1 MLQAWWNPSFRC
13 FFQIFR
19 LISTHH
25 VGELKRLLRE
35 PGFGKGVSAFWGGA
49 RCSCDSQKS
58 QAGAGRKEH
67 PLSPS
72 GAGGW
77 EESVQTL
84 FSCRGHREELGR
96 PGVTCRGRRRAPGRA
111 ARPGGEGPG
120 RQPRARLSAQ
130 PGRLGKQHGDP
141 APPRHPAH
149 APLSNQNGSSPGPW
163 AGAPSS
169 RVLFAGLVPRKS
181 GKPRGAGTPL
191 LPRPEDGEHGAW
203 GCSSKGGGGFGG
215 GGWGGRGETTPR
227 PGPRGP

>member
-84 FSCRGHREELGR
+84 FSCRATEKSLGDQASPVGAGGGPRGAR
-96 PGVTCRGRRRAPGRA
+96 PGPAGRVPGGSRARASRPSLGVSGSSMATRRRRATRLTPHFQIKMAQAPGLGREPLPPA
-111 ARPGGEGPG
+111 SCRWARPQEE
-120 RQPRARLSAQ
+120 REAPRC
-130 PGRLGKQHGDP
+130 GDTPP
-141 APPRHPAH
+141 AKA
-149 APLSNQNGSSPGPW
+149 
-163 AGAPSS
+163 
-169 RVLFAGLVPRKS
+169 
-181 GKPRGAGTPL
+181 
-191 LPRPEDGEHGAW
+191 
-203 GCSSKGGGGFGG
+203 
-215 GGWGGRGETTPR
+215 
-227 PGPRGP
+227 